1 MKSQALHS
9 TAVRTELLLSSCI
22 LTALPDIFPC
32 PPPTGHVG
40 HPHWIPSANH
50 PIPDICHFRSKGE
63 RASNESTRNGQLP
76 KKSF

>member
-9 TAVRTELLLSSCI
+9 TAVRIELLLSSCI

-40 HPHWIPSANH
+40 HATLDTFSKSSYPRY
-50 PIPDICHFRSKGE
+50 CHFCSKGE